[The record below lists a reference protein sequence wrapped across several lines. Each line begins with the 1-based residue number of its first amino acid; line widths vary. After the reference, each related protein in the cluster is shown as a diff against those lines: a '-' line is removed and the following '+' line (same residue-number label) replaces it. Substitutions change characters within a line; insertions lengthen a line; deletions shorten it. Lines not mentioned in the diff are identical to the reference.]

1 MTKSRESLLNESII
15 NLLIKFSA
23 PAMVG
28 MMVNA
33 LYNLVD
39 TIFVGKGVGTLAITA
54 LAVAFPIQMV
64 MMAIAQTVG
73 IGSASIISRALGAG
87 DKERADEVVGG
98 AIALNLVSTL
108 IFVILGLLFLNPL
121 LRLFGASETVLP
133 YAREYMQ
140 VIFVGMVF
148 FAFSMSSNNFI
159 RAEGNAKMAMY
170 SMILGAVSNMILD
183 PILIFGF
190 KMGVQGAAIATVIS
204 QILSSIFI
212 ILYFTSGKSALAL
225 RLKDIHIKVKLSR
238 EIIKVG
244 SASFA
249 RQISGSILSMIIN
262 NSLLYYGGDMA
273 IAIMGVSMRLLMF
286 LVMPI
291 FGIVQ
296 GFQPIVGFNYGARQ
310 FGRVKEA
317 LKVASLF
324 ATGYV
329 FIGFLVIMIWP
340 QVMLG
345 VFSNDVELIQAGVTP
360 LRIMNVF
367 LPLIG
372 FQALA
377 ASLFQ
382 AIGKSKPALIL
393 TMSRQ
398 IIFFIPLVLILPLF
412 FKLTGVWMATPG
424 ADLLS
429 FIVTGIWVM
438 KEMQLLDQQQEKEM
452 GDYDPAL
459 NEG

>member
-1 MTKSRESLLNESII
+1 MTKSRESLLNDKITS
-15 NLLIKFSA
+15 LLIKFSA

-87 DKERADEVVGG
+87 DNEKADEVVGG

-108 IFVILGLLFLNPL
+108 IFVILGLVFLNPL

-190 KMGVQGAAIATVIS
+190 KMGVQGAAIATVTS
-204 QILSSIFI
+204 QILSTLFI

-225 RLKDIHIKVKLSR
+225 RFQDIRLKKQLSQ

-249 RQISGSILSMIIN
+249 RQISGSIIAVIVN

-317 LKVASLF
+317 LKTASLF

-340 QVMLG
+340 QAMLSI
-345 VFSNDVELIQAGVTP
+345 FSNDVELIQAGTTP

-372 FQALA
+372 IQVLA

-398 IIFFIPLVLILPLF
+398 IIFFIPIVLILPLF
-412 FKLTGVWMATPG
+412 FKLTGVWMATPA

-438 KEMQLLDQQQEKEM
+438 KEMRLLDEQEEKET
-452 GDYDPAL
+452 GGYNPAL